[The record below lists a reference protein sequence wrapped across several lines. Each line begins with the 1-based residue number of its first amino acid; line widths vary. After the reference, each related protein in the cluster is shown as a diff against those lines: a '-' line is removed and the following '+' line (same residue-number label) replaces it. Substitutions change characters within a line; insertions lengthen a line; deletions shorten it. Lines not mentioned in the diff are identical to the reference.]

1 MSITKFLILNDGK
14 NITGEKEVVNIDIDT
29 LWNIYYKLKY
39 SPF

>member
-1 MSITKFLILNDGK
+1 MSITKFFILNDGK
-14 NITGEKEVVNIDIDT
+14 NISRVEQVVNIDIFT